1 MNNREKIKQLI
12 QTVKNLMA
20 TENEMTDDQEMEKA
34 SNHYELNVI
43 AQLLHDAEII
53 SRKEFLELIR
63 LYPIT
68 EPFSRLQ
75 QINNIAIGFI
85 ESGPYNENENPI
97 IIETMYKIEKISGH
111 SEQR

>member
-1 MNNREKIKQLI
+1 MNDKEKINHLI

-20 TENEMTDDQEMEKA
+20 TENELTDDQDMERNA
-34 SNHYELNVI
+34 NHYELNII

-53 SRKEFLELIR
+53 SRREFLELIR

-68 EPFSRLQ
+68 DPFSRLQ

-85 ESGPYNENENPI
+85 ESGPYCENEPSI
-97 IIETMYKIEKISGH
+97 IIETMRIIENIS
-111 SEQR
+111 ETR